1 MAKCSLFP
9 SVKMYMTFSSFPYL
23 SVFTMNMCYFH
34 NHKNIC
40 GLNIC
45 FGFDFQRRFS
55 HSNEFFKNAVFTNP
69 VTNPSRDPHTSVCP
83 DKCQFCSSRFT
94 CQEIKTHRMSYFRR
108 KCSGI
113 LETDDAF
120 SQPAVILL
128 LHEDIVVITL
138 GLTQLDSSRISVL
151 IFISSFGKSL

>member
-1 MAKCSLFP
+1 
-9 SVKMYMTFSSFPYL
+9 
-23 SVFTMNMCYFH
+23 
-34 NHKNIC
+34 
-40 GLNIC
+40 
-45 FGFDFQRRFS
+45 
-55 HSNEFFKNAVFTNP
+55 
-69 VTNPSRDPHTSVCP
+69 
-83 DKCQFCSSRFT
+83 
-94 CQEIKTHRMSYFRR
+94 MSYFRR